1 MSESPFE
8 LEEAMRLMRDEC
20 VRILLENV
28 DLIQRNGHEKEAKTK
43 REYAKAISHL
53 NPSVILAA
61 AGKKEAEPDSQK
73 AFEAAAP
80 EFHLNTMRKPYDN
93 YPKGYYMYPVTNQS
107 WELWQ
112 RAVQWADGRNT

>member
-1 MSESPFE
+1 MDTFE

-20 VRILLENV
+20 VRMLLDNV
-28 DLIQRNGHEKEAKTK
+28 DLVQSNGHVAEAKARRHFAERMKT
-43 REYAKAISHL
+43 I
-53 NPSVILAA
+53 NPSVILAN
-61 AGKKEAEPDSQK
+61 AGKKEPDPNSQK